1 MNKIAPYNA
10 VKHPSFP
17 RPQPQQN
24 VTTLI
29 HFWSTK
35 CAQGIPNDDKRDKPR
50 IFEDT
55 KPSRKDDQVLADNMY
70 SSLFCT
76 LTDSDLFCGLFDEMD
91 RIGGDIA
98 APLEQ
103 DSQSEPLYCDA
114 SSLVASE
121 QESGDIDKEI
131 IGGFLS
137 AIDEALPEK
146 SSPTLQVSPKARRI
160 SLGKALK
167 KPFAKLYKKVK
178 NVLAKRLAKK
188 KSIEFFSNKGCT
200 SDPVSER
207 KMGYILQT
215 LLLIIFYL

>member
-17 RPQPQQN
+17 RPRLQKN

-29 HFWSTK
+29 HFWNTK
-35 CAQGIPNDDKRDKPR
+35 CAQEIPNDDRRDNTG

-55 KPSRKDDQVLADNMY
+55 KPSRKDDQVLADSMA

-91 RIGGDIA
+91 RIGGTTA
-98 APLEQ
+98 ASLEQ
-103 DSQSEPLYCDA
+103 NSQSESLRCDT

-131 IGGFLS
+131 IGVFSS
-137 AIDEALPEK
+137 AIDE
-146 SSPTLQVSPKARRI
+146 TLSEASFHAPQVSPNVRRI
-160 SLGKALK
+160 SLGKASK
-167 KPFAKLYKKVK
+167 KPFVKLYKKVK
-178 NVLAKRLAKK
+178 NVFAKRLAKK
-188 KSIEFFSNKGCT
+188 KSIDFVANKGCA
-200 SDPVSER
+200 SGPVSER
-207 KMGYILQT
+207 KMRYIFQT
-215 LLLIIFYL
+215 LLLTILCL